1 MSSLAC
7 VFENVVFLSPQ
18 VKCDHY
24 WPFTEEPIAYGD
36 ITVEMISEKE
46 QDDWA
51 CRHFRINYVSHEAQV
66 QVLFSC
72 WGNPQ
77 VSGDQPIIIQDH
89 EHFGLWNTATFKRKT
104 HFQCACVPCHWEWCG
119 WNGWLRSPEEML
131 KMTTLF
137 HLRLVQGIRRHSE
150 SFLIRP
156 D

>member
-72 WGNPQ
+72 
-77 VSGDQPIIIQDH
+77 
-89 EHFGLWNTATFKRKT
+89 
-104 HFQCACVPCHWEWCG
+104 
-119 WNGWLRSPEEML
+119 
-131 KMTTLF
+131 
-137 HLRLVQGIRRHSE
+137 
-150 SFLIRP
+150 
-156 D
+156 